1 MFTYCLFLYFVYY
14 NNTGNDLP
22 YLLPV
27 LRTGITYLVPGISY
41 IPVFGPAFCGRFMP
55 ITFLSFNKK
64 TKKQIVKEKTLSL
77 TGIIGIF
84 PAATVGGEDV
94 EVYADES
101 RQAFIASRAKKK
113 RVQNGSLNR
122 FVYVLIL

>member
-1 MFTYCLFLYFVYY
+1 
-14 NNTGNDLP
+14 
-22 YLLPV
+22 
-27 LRTGITYLVPGISY
+27 
-41 IPVFGPAFCGRFMP
+41 MP

-113 RVQNGSLNR
+113 GSKTAH
-122 FVYVLIL
+122 